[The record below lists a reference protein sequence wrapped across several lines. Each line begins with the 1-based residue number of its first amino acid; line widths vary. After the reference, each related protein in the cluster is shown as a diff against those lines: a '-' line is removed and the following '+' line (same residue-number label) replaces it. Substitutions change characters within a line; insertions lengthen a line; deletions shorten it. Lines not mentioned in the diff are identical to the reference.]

1 MPRDLLVTN
10 ATVVSRH
17 AMFRGSVSVNQGK
30 IVSVDEG
37 QVTLPA
43 AQDWDGDYLIA
54 GLVELHTDH
63 LETHLSPRPNVHWRP
78 SAALSAHDS
87 QIASA
92 GITTVLDAI
101 CLGVYEERQEFLGI
115 SVQAIHDAR
124 QGGMLRADHYLHLR
138 CEVVH
143 EQVTHFFQ
151 AFADDPILRLVSL
164 MDHTPGQRQWKNLDR
179 YRAYY
184 GWRYKM
190 DRDGLEAM
198 IAERMARQQ
207 DCAYANTQ
215 AIVAA
220 CRLRAIPL
228 ASHDDTEPGHA
239 REAASLGVTISE
251 FPTTSEAAL
260 AAREEGMGIIMGSPN
275 LVLGGSHSGN
285 VSALALARERLLD
298 ALASDYVPVSL
309 LEGAMRLHFDAG
321 YPLPDALATVTC
333 NPARMVGLHDRGEI
347 VPGARADLVRVRMA
361 GGAPWVREVWR
372 EGIRVC

>member
-1 MPRDLLVTN
+1 MTAELSLTN
-10 ATVVSRH
+10 ATVVTAH
-17 AMFRGSVSVNQGK
+17 ATFRGSVNVCAGR

-37 QVTLPA
+37 AVGLSA
-43 AQDWDGDYLIA
+43 AQDWEGDYLIP

-101 CLGVYEERQEFLGI
+101 CLGVYEERQEFLNI

-124 QGGMLRADHYLHLR
+124 ESGLLRADHYLHLR

-143 EQVTHFFQ
+143 EQVTDFFRP
-151 AFADDPILRLVSL
+151 FADDPILRLVSL
-164 MDHTPGQRQWKNLDR
+164 MDHTPGQRQWKDLDR

-190 DRDGLEAM
+190 DRAGLEVM

-207 DCAYANTQ
+207 YHASGNMR
-215 AIVAA
+215 AIASA
-220 CRLRAIPL
+220 CHERAIPL
-228 ASHDDTEPGHA
+228 ASHDDTEPRHA
-239 REAASLGVTISE
+239 REAVSLGVTISE
-251 FPTTSEAAL
+251 FPTTSAAAK
-260 AAREEGMGIIMGSPN
+260 AAREEGMGIILGAPN

-285 VSALALARERLLD
+285 VSALDLAHQALVD

-309 LEGAMRLHFDAG
+309 LEGAMRLHFAAG
-321 YPLPDALATVTC
+321 YSLPEAIATVTS
-333 NPARMVGLHDRGEI
+333 NPARMVGLDDRGEI
-347 VPGARADLVRVRMA
+347 SPAKRADMVRVRMV
-361 GGAPWVREVWR
+361 GVVPWVREVWR
-372 EGIRVC
+372 EGMRVC